1 MTCFPYRKT
10 ADMVT
15 ATEFYQL
22 GYQKQADLLLTDVT
36 FLLSRVEDG
45 FIVDLYE
52 LDDLL
57 VEIFYQKDNEDL
69 VSVMAYNTSEKLK
82 VLTNGVNLKPRL
94 TIKKEASPFPSASEY
109 YA

>member
-1 MTCFPYRKT
+1 MI
-10 ADMVT
+10 T

-22 GYQKQADLLLTDVT
+22 SYQHQADILLANAT
-36 FLLSRVEDG
+36 FLLSRMEDS

-57 VEIFYQKDNEDL
+57 VEIFYQQENEDL

-82 VLTNGVNLKPRL
+82 FLTNGVNLKPRL
-94 TIKKEASPFPSASEY
+94 TIRKEPGSFQTMNEY
-109 YA
+109 LA